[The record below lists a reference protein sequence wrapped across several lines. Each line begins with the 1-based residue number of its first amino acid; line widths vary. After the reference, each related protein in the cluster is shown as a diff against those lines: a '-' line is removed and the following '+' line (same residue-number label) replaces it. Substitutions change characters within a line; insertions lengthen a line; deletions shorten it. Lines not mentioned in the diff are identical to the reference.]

1 MKKSLSI
8 LSLFLLSSCGFY
20 SFTGASI
27 SPNVKT
33 YSVKYFQNKA
43 NTVNASLS
51 NSFTEKLKDYFSTQT
66 NLQQMDMDGDLSFEG
81 NITSYTIKPIAIKA
95 NETAR
100 QNRLTIKIEV
110 SFINKFDEK
119 LSFNSSFSRY
129 KDFPAEEDLSSVE
142 DIYMEQICDE
152 IVEDVFNKSVVNW

>member
-66 NLQQMDMDGDLSFEG
+66 NLQQMDSDGDLSFEG

-100 QNRLTIKIEV
+100 QNRLTIKIKV

-119 LSFNSSFSRY
+119 LSFNSIFIRY

>member
-33 YSVKYFQNKA
+33 YSVRYFQNKS
-43 NTVNASLS
+43 NTINASLS

-66 NLQQMDMDGDLSFEG
+66 NLQQIDSDGDLSFEG
-81 NITSYTIKPIAIKA
+81 DITSYTIKPIAIKA

-110 SFINKFDEK
+110 SFINKFDDK

>member
-1 MKKSLSI
+1 MKRSLSI

>member
-43 NTVNASLS
+43 NTINASLS

-66 NLQQMDMDGDLSFEG
+66 NLQQIDSDGDLSFEG
-81 NITSYTIKPIAIKA
+81 NIISYTIKPIAIKA

-110 SFINKFDEK
+110 SFINKFEDK

-142 DIYMEQICDE
+142 DVYMQQICDE

>member
-43 NTVNASLS
+43 NTINASLS

-66 NLQQMDMDGDLSFEG
+66 NLQQIDSDGDLSFEG
-81 NITSYTIKPIAIKA
+81 EITSYTIKPIAIKA

-110 SFINKFDEK
+110 SFINKFDDK
-119 LSFNSSFSRY
+119 LSFNSNFSRY

>member
-43 NTVNASLS
+43 NTINASLS

-66 NLQQMDMDGDLSFEG
+66 NLQQIDSDGDLSFEG
-81 NITSYTIKPIAIKA
+81 DITSYTIKPIAIKA

-110 SFINKFDEK
+110 SFINKFDDK

>member
-1 MKKSLSI
+1 MKKTISI

-27 SPNVKT
+27 SPDVKT
-33 YSVKYFQNKA
+33 FSVKYFQNKA
-43 NTVNASLS
+43 NSINASLS
-51 NSFTEKLKDYFSTQT
+51 NSFTEKLKNYFSTQT
-66 NLQQMDMDGDLSFEG
+66 NLQQIDSDGDLSFEG
-81 NITSYTIKPIAIKA
+81 EIISYTIKPIAIKA

-100 QNRLTIKIEV
+100 LNRLSIKIKV

-129 KDFPAEEDLSSVE
+129 KDFPSEEDLSSVE
-142 DIYMEQICDE
+142 DLYMEQICDE

>member
-33 YSVKYFQNKA
+33 YSVKYFQNKS
-43 NTVNASLS
+43 NTINASLS

-66 NLQQMDMDGDLSFEG
+66 NLQQIDSDGDLSFEG
-81 NITSYTIKPIAIKA
+81 DITSYTIKPIAIKA

-110 SFINKFDEK
+110 SFINKFDDK

>member
-33 YSVKYFQNKA
+33 YSVQYFHNKS

-51 NSFTEKLKDYFSTQT
+51 NSFTEKLKDYFSKQT
-66 NLQQMDMDGDLSFEG
+66 NLQLIDSDGDLSFEG
-81 NITSYTIKPIAIKA
+81 DIKSYTIRPIAIKA

-110 SFINKFDEK
+110 SFINKFDKK

-142 DIYMEQICDE
+142 DVYMEQICDE
-152 IVEDVFNKSVVNW
+152 IVEDVFNKSLVNW

>member
-43 NTVNASLS
+43 NTINASLS

-66 NLQQMDMDGDLSFEG
+66 NLQQIDSDGDLSFEG
-81 NITSYTIKPIAIKA
+81 NIISYTIKPIAIKA

-110 SFINKFDEK
+110 SFINKFEDK

>member
-66 NLQQMDMDGDLSFEG
+66 NLQQIDSDGDLSFEG
-81 NITSYTIKPIAIKA
+81 DITSYTIKPIAIKA

-100 QNRLTIKIEV
+100 QNRLTIKIKV

-119 LSFNSSFSRY
+119 LSFNSIFIRY

>member
-1 MKKSLSI
+1 M
-8 LSLFLLSSCGFY
+8 
-20 SFTGASI
+20 
-27 SPNVKT
+27 
-33 YSVKYFQNKA
+33 
-43 NTVNASLS
+43 
-51 NSFTEKLKDYFSTQT
+51 
-66 NLQQMDMDGDLSFEG
+66 QQIDSDGDLSFEG
-81 NITSYTIKPIAIKA
+81 DIKSYTIKPIAIKA

-110 SFINKFDEK
+110 SFINKFDNK
-119 LSFNSSFSRY
+119 LSFNYSFSRY

>member
-1 MKKSLSI
+1 MKKTLSI

-27 SPNVKT
+27 SPDVKT
-33 YSVKYFQNKA
+33 FSVKYFQNKA
-43 NTVNASLS
+43 NTINASLS

-66 NLQQMDMDGDLSFEG
+66 NLQQIDSDGDLSFEG
-81 NITSYTIKPIAIKA
+81 EIISYTIKPIAIKA

-100 QNRLTIKIEV
+100 LNRLSIKIKV

-119 LSFNSSFSRY
+119 LSFNSSFIRY
-129 KDFPAEEDLSSVE
+129 KDFPSEEDLSSVE
-142 DIYMEQICDE
+142 DLYMEQICDE
-152 IVEDVFNKSVVNW
+152 IVEDIFNKSVVNW

>member
-27 SPNVKT
+27 STSVKT

-43 NTVNASLS
+43 NTINASLS

-66 NLQQMDMDGDLSFEG
+66 NLQQIDSDGDLSFEG
-81 NITSYTIKPIAIKA
+81 DITSYTIKPIAIKA

-100 QNRLTIKIEV
+100 QNRLTIKIKV
-110 SFINKFDEK
+110 SFINKFDNK
-119 LSFNSSFSRY
+119 LSFNYSFSRY
-129 KDFPAEEDLSSVE
+129 KDFPADEDLSSVE
-142 DIYMEQICDE
+142 DIYMKLICDE
-152 IVEDVFNKSVVNW
+152 IVVDVFNKSVVNW

>member
-8 LSLFLLSSCGFY
+8 LGLFLLSSCGFY

>member
-110 SFINKFDEK
+110 SFINKFEEK
-119 LSFNSSFSRY
+119 LSFKSIFSRY

>member
-1 MKKSLSI
+1 MKRSLSI

-66 NLQQMDMDGDLSFEG
+66 NLQQMDSDGDLSFEG

-152 IVEDVFNKSVVNW
+152 IVEDIFNKSVVNW

>member
-43 NTVNASLS
+43 NTINASLS
-51 NSFTEKLKDYFSTQT
+51 NAFTEKLKDYFSTQT
-66 NLQQMDMDGDLSFEG
+66 NLQQIESDGDMAFEG

-119 LSFNSSFSRY
+119 ISFNSSFSRY

>member
-8 LSLFLLSSCGFY
+8 VSLFLLSSCGFY

-51 NSFTEKLKDYFSTQT
+51 NSFTEKLKDYFATQT
-66 NLQQMDMDGDLSFEG
+66 NLQQIDSDGDLSFEG
-81 NITSYTIKPIAIKA
+81 DITSYTIKPIAIKA

-119 LSFNSSFSRY
+119 LSFNSSFIRY

>member
-66 NLQQMDMDGDLSFEG
+66 NLQQIDSDGDLSFEG
-81 NITSYTIKPIAIKA
+81 DITSYTIKPIAIKA

-110 SFINKFDEK
+110 SFINKFDDK